1 MPTSLPYP
9 LGRTKHHDPRNV
21 DFAIGERPS
30 WAVKSASW
38 QRRVPIFDQGQ
49 IGSCVG
55 NAAAGWLATDNADRS
70 GLQQVVISQTVAVN
84 ARSTDFGDISGNY
97 QATTTVPVDET
108 LAVRVYATATGL
120 DSFPGTYPPDDT
132 GTDGPS
138 GAKALTKLGVAGKY
152 LHAFSISA
160 LQSALQKGPV
170 MWGTVWYNS
179 MFDLD
184 ANNTL
189 VVNASSGEAGGHE
202 ILITEWDKT
211 TDVYKVAN
219 SWDTTW
225 GDGGYFYV
233 KAPDLKSLA
242 SKGGDFTQPVS
253 VLAPPDP
260 TNVTDAQLYS
270 AFKTFQAVA
279 TAWAST
285 RSLT

>member
-1 MPTSLPYP
+1 MITETPYP
-9 LGRTKHHDPRNV
+9 LGRTQYHDPRNAEY
-21 DFAIGERPS
+21 AIGERPS
-30 WAVKSASW
+30 WAINSANW
-38 QRRVPIFDQGQ
+38 QRRVPIFNQGQ
-49 IGSCVG
+49 VGSCVG

-70 GLQQVVISQTVAVN
+70 GLQQVVISQTVALTG
-84 ARSTDFGDISGNY
+84 SGQLDGNY
-97 QATTTVPVDET
+97 QATTTVPVDEA
-108 LAVRVYATATGL
+108 LAVRVYSTATGL

-138 GAKALTKLGVAGKY
+138 GAKALTKLGLAGKY

-184 ANNTL
+184 ANNYL
-189 VVNASSGEAGGHE
+189 VVKSSSGTAGGHE
-202 ILITEWDKT
+202 PLIVAWDKT

-253 VLAPPDP
+253 VPAPPDP